1 MDVDRLRVF
10 VAVAEARSFT
20 AAASRLR
27 MPKSSVS
34 REISRL
40 EADTGVRLLH
50 RTTRQ
55 VTPTSAGQALLER
68 VAPLLASLE
77 QAVSEARQ
85 QQEPAGLLRVTATVD
100 LGAAVLAAI
109 VARFVARF
117 PEVRVEAH
125 LTNQVLDLVA
135 EGIDVALRVTS
146 EQLRDSSLTARRLG
160 PLALELFAS
169 PRYLARRGTPRTAED
184 LASHDAVTFRGA
196 RPFPGFGEEQARIVA
211 DDMFFVREALR
222 AGAGIGILS
231 SFLVEEDVESGA
243 LVRVLPE
250 LSRRTGT
257 VWMVTPHGAHPPR
270 TVQAFRDM
278 LAEALRRHP
287 LQ

>member
-68 VAPLLASLE
+68 VGPLLAGLE
-77 QAVSEARQ
+77 QAVTEARQ
-85 QQEPAGLLRVTATVD
+85 QVEPAGLLRVTAPVD
-100 LGAAVLAAI
+100 LGAALLAGI
-109 VARFVARF
+109 VARFVARY
-117 PEVRVEAH
+117 PDVRVEAR
-125 LTNQVLDLVA
+125 LTNQVVDLVA
-135 EGIDVALRVTS
+135 EGIDVALRVSTD
-146 EQLRDSSLTARRLG
+146 QLRDSSLTARRLG
-160 PLALELFAS
+160 NLALDLFAS
-169 PRYLARRGTPRTAED
+169 PRYLARRGTPRAVED
-184 LASHDAVTFRGA
+184 LAEHDVVA
-196 RPFPGFGEEQARIVA
+196 FPGDERARIVA

-222 AGAGIGILS
+222 GGAGIGLLP
-231 SFLVEEDVESGA
+231 SFLAEEDLESGA

-257 VWMVTPHGAHPPR
+257 VWFVTPHAAHPPR
-270 TVQAFRDM
+270 AVVAFRDL
-278 LAEALRRHP
+278 LADALKRRP